1 MRKAQKKQAED
12 FIRLLEQAHLEIKK
26 ALEAKKITLALDL
39 LEQCQDG
46 AIELGNM
53 IEAQEGEGFVTVS
66 LLEEYC
72 ELVYQLHE
80 EIWQK
85 KEKVTNIGKM
95 AKGLKRQLI
104 QIENSVKND
113 ISVRIEAVFLP
124 YKASMWDSLESI
136 WQAAEEDPACDAYVI
151 PIPYFDR
158 NPDGNFGQMHD
169 ERKLYPENVPI
180 TDYESFDF
188 AAHRPDMIFIH
199 NPYDNSNY
207 VTSVHPAFYSDKL
220 KQYTEKLVYVP
231 YFILAEVDL
240 ENEEAIKGMAHF
252 VTTPGVV
259 NADKVVVQSENMRQ
273 AYIQAMVMVTGEHTR
288 GYWEEKILGLGS
300 PKIDKVMATRK
311 EDVEVPED
319 WTKVIEKEDGSW
331 KKIIFY
337 NTSVSALLNHNEK
350 MNAKIKDVLRVF
362 KENQEEVAL
371 LWRPHPLIEATI
383 KSVRPRLWE
392 EYKEIVDGYR
402 SEGWGIYDDS
412 PDLDRAVALCD
423 AYYGD
428 PSSVVQLC
436 QEAGVPVMIQNV
448 DMPSM

>member
-1 MRKAQKKQAED
+1 
-12 FIRLLEQAHLEIKK
+12 
-26 ALEAKKITLALDL
+26 
-39 LEQCQDG
+39 
-46 AIELGNM
+46 
-53 IEAQEGEGFVTVS
+53 
-66 LLEEYC
+66 
-72 ELVYQLHE
+72 
-80 EIWQK
+80 
-85 KEKVTNIGKM
+85 
-95 AKGLKRQLI
+95 
-104 QIENSVKND
+104 
-113 ISVRIEAVFLP
+113 
-124 YKASMWDSLESI
+124 
-136 WQAAEEDPACDAYVI
+136 
-151 PIPYFDR
+151 
-158 NPDGNFGQMHD
+158 MHD
-169 ERKLYPENVPI
+169 ERNLYPDNVPI

-188 AAHRPDMIFIH
+188 AAHCPDMIFIH

-220 KQYTEKLVYVP
+220 KRYTEKLVYVP
-231 YFILAEVDL
+231 YFILAEVNL

-273 AYIQAMVMVTGEHTR
+273 AYVKAMVMVTGEHTR

-319 WTKVIEKEDGSW
+319 WMKVIEKEDGSW

-350 MNAKIKDVLRVF
+350 MNAKIKDVLQVF

-428 PSSVVQLC
+428 PSWVVQRC
-436 QEAGVPVMIQNV
+436 QKAGVPVMIQNV
-448 DMPSM
+448 DILNDEL